1 MRILTTDITTIKCKL
16 YHDCT
21 FLHIFVYLLQTHL
34 HNYTDQTLFLYTWLP
49 FPQQITVTF
58 MHCNNLDELM
68 ILDLIAEVH
77 ETVEAVFP
85 DLN

>member
-1 MRILTTDITTIKCKL
+1 MRILTTDITAIKFKL

-21 FLHIFVYLLQTHL
+21 FLHRYI
-34 HNYTDQTLFLYTWLP
+34 HNYTNQTLFLYTWLP

-58 MHCNNLDELM
+58 IHCNNLHELM
-68 ILDLIAEVH
+68 VLDLVAEVH
-77 ETVEAVFP
+77 ETVKAVFP

>member
-1 MRILTTDITTIKCKL
+1 MSRLYFSAHLCLLICK
-16 YHDCT
+16 
-21 FLHIFVYLLQTHL
+21 HIYIIQA
-34 HNYTDQTLFLYTWLP
+34 LFLYTWLP

-58 MHCNNLDELM
+58 IHCNNLDELM

-77 ETVEAVFP
+77 ETVKAVFP